1 MSAVS
6 SYLVIS
12 SWLLSIHLSLGR
24 PLLLFP
30 GTTTSIIVLERL
42 SSSLLLTF
50 PYQCN
55 RFCLRNVDVWH
66 TLASSCIIWFLTWSF
81 LILPLILRRILIS
94 ATCNR
99 FSSFFLTAQHSAP
112 YVIVG
117 LITVLYTLS
126 FSLMGTFLSHS
137 TPVSCFHF
145 TQASLTR
152 LLMYL
157 SAPPFES
164 NIDPK
169 YFNVVTVFSLS
180 SPSCISSVSG
190 IVVIVI
196 ARHVHCFCP
205 ADSQSMFFEFVSPY
219 LQFSL

>member
-6 SYLVIS
+6 SYLVMS
-12 SWLLSIHLSLGR
+12 SRLLSVHLSLGL

-30 GTTTSIIVLERL
+30 VTSMSITFLDRL
-42 SSSLLLTF
+42 SASLLLTC
-50 PYQCN
+50 PYQFN
-55 RFCLRNVDVWH
+55 RFCLRNVDIWH
-66 TLASSCIIWFLTWSF
+66 TLASSCILWFLTWSF
-81 LILPLILRRILIS
+81 LVLPLIHRSILIS
-94 ATCNR
+94 ATCNL

-145 TQASLTR
+145 IQASLTR
-152 LLMYL
+152 LLMSL

-164 NIDPK
+164 KIDPK
-169 YFNVVTVFSLS
+169 YLNVVTVFSLS
-180 SPSCISSVSG
+180 SPSWISS
-190 IVVIVI
+190 
-196 ARHVHCFCP
+196 
-205 ADSQSMFFEFVSPY
+205 
-219 LQFSL
+219 

>member
-6 SYLVIS
+6 SYLLIS
-12 SWLLSIHLSLGR
+12 SRLLSIHLRLGR

-30 GTTTSIIVLERL
+30 GTTMSIIFLDKL
-42 SSSLLLTF
+42 SSSLLLIC
-50 PYQCN
+50 PYKFN
-55 RFCLRNVDVWH
+55 RFCLRNVEIWH
-66 TLASSCIIWFLTWSF
+66 TLASSCMLWFLTWSF
-81 LILPLILRRILIS
+81 LVLPLIHRSILIS
-94 ATCNR
+94 ATCNL
-99 FSSFFLTAQHSAP
+99 FSSFFLFNLFSSFFLFNLFSSFFQTTQHSAP

-145 TQASLTR
+145 IQASLTG
-152 LLMYL
+152 LLMSL

-169 YFNVVTVFSLS
+169 YLNVVTVFSLS
-180 SPSCISSVSG
+180 SPSCISS
-190 IVVIVI
+190 
-196 ARHVHCFCP
+196 
-205 ADSQSMFFEFVSPY
+205 
-219 LQFSL
+219 

>member
-6 SYLVIS
+6 SYLFIS
-12 SWLLSIHLSLGR
+12 SRLLSIHLRLGC

-30 GTTTSIIVLERL
+30 GTTMSIIFLDKL
-42 SSSLLLTF
+42 SSSLLLIC
-50 PYQCN
+50 PYKCN
-55 RFCLRNVDVWH
+55 RFILRNVHIWH
-66 TLASSCIIWFLTWSF
+66 TLPSSCMIWFLTWSF
-81 LILPLILRRILIS
+81 LVLPLIHRSILNS
-94 ATCNR
+94 ATFNL
-99 FSSFFLTAQHSAP
+99 FSSFFLSAQHSAP

-145 TQASLTR
+145 IQASLTG
-152 LLMYL
+152 LLMSL

-169 YFNVVTVFSLS
+169 YLNVVTGFSLS
-180 SPSCISSVSG
+180 SPSCISS
-190 IVVIVI
+190 
-196 ARHVHCFCP
+196 
-205 ADSQSMFFEFVSPY
+205 
-219 LQFSL
+219 

>member
-12 SWLLSIHLSLGR
+12 SRLLSVHLSLGL

-30 GTTTSIIVLERL
+30 VTSMSITFLDRL
-42 SSSLLLTF
+42 SASLLLTC

-55 RFCLRNVDVWH
+55 RFCLRNVEIWH
-66 TLASSCIIWFLTWSF
+66 TLASSCILWFLTWSF
-81 LILPLILRRILIS
+81 LVLPLIHRSILIS
-94 ATCNR
+94 ATCNL

-126 FSLMGTFLSHS
+126 FSLMGTFWSHS

-145 TQASLTR
+145 IQASLIR
-152 LLMYL
+152 LLMSL
-157 SAPPFES
+157 SATPFKS
-164 NIDPK
+164 KIDPK
-169 YFNVVTVFSLS
+169 YLNVVTVFSLF
-180 SPSCISSVSG
+180 I
-190 IVVIVI
+190 
-196 ARHVHCFCP
+196 
-205 ADSQSMFFEFVSPY
+205 Y
-219 LQFSL
+219 LFIYLLKHIYTG